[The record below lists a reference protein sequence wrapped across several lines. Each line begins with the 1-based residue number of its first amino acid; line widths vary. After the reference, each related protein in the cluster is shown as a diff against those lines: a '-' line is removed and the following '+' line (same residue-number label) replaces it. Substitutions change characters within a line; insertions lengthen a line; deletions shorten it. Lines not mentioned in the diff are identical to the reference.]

1 MRSIFLWRMTIA
13 VIITILLASLLMTG
27 GYMILIRNTY
37 ADIVLQELEQ
47 QAQNM
52 CGLYIEYM
60 NGALSYS
67 TFSRLLEQFLGK
79 GQATVCIIAD
89 NDGSYVYKSESLS
102 GYSKEALLVFDNMLK
117 SAIEGHSF
125 FDSSFDV
132 EQKISVLNVG
142 IPIIDD
148 NGKMYGGIILL
159 RSFDELSA
167 NIGKLNNLLFMVVIM
182 VLPIMVM
189 LLLGT
194 IKRLADPL
202 RKIGEVA
209 IKMRGGDFTVRA
221 DESEPGEVGLLARA
235 LNDICS
241 DLSNTIN
248 ELRSEKS
255 QLKQILASFSEGV
268 VALDSVG
275 YLTHYNSAVM
285 QMFGAV
291 HVEGRS
297 DLIQDEGI
305 WRAFDEVYTTG
316 EPRSMR
322 YPLPGDI
329 MLWVTISPVVTEDG
343 NRSGVVGLFK
353 DMTQV
358 EKLERMRTE
367 YVANVSHELRTP
379 LTSIRGLLEPLAD
392 GMVASEGDKQ
402 RYYKIMLR
410 EVIRLSHLITD
421 MMQLSR
427 LQSGTEYT
435 QFIETDVGALLR
447 DVIQNYS
454 KDASEKGVRL
464 ILNCTDMPL
473 VYTDSDRV
481 EQLLIILIDNAMRH
495 TAAGGN
501 IILKA
506 QNAESV
512 VIVSVVDTGE
522 GIPKEDLPHIFER
535 FYTVDKSRN
544 QGGTGLGLS
553 IAKHIISRLDE
564 RITVESELGKGT
576 QFSFTLKKYVRNA
589 IALGPAIENGNI
601 DEDTELPP
609 ILLPQQNGVTT
620 LDAPYEVLPVQS
632 KEKRMFERK
641 KK

>member
-1 MRSIFLWRMTIA
+1 
-13 VIITILLASLLMTG
+13 
-27 GYMILIRNTY
+27 MILSRNTY
-37 ADIVLQELEQ
+37 ADIVLSELEQ
-47 QAQNM
+47 QAENM
-52 CGLYIEYM
+52 GSLYIEYV
-60 NGALSYS
+60 NGELDFI
-67 TFSRLLEQFLGK
+67 TFSKLSDQFLGK
-79 GQATVCIIAD
+79 VKATVCVIAD
-89 NDGSYVYKSESLS
+89 NEGRHVYESENNSE
-102 GYSKEALLVFDNMLK
+102 YPKEALAVFDDMLK
-117 SAIEGHSF
+117 SAIEGQSF
-125 FDSSFDV
+125 FDSSFDT
-132 EQKISVLNVG
+132 EHGGRVLSAG
-142 IPIIDD
+142 IPIVDES
-148 NGKMYGGIILL
+148 GRMYGGIILL
-159 RSFDELSA
+159 RSLNELSA
-167 NIGKLNNLLFMVVIM
+167 DIGKLNNLLFMVVIT

-189 LLLGT
+189 FLFGT
-194 IKRLADPL
+194 VKRLADPL

-209 IKMRGGDFTVRA
+209 IKMRGGDFDVRA

-248 ELRSEKS
+248 ELRSEKG

-297 DLIQDEGI
+297 DLIKDEGI
-305 WRAFDEVYTTG
+305 WQAFDEVYTTG
-316 EPRSMR
+316 EPKSMR
-322 YPLPGDI
+322 YPLPGDV

-343 NRSGVVGLFK
+343 SRSGVVGLFK

-358 EKLERMRTE
+358 ENLERMRTE

-379 LTSIRGLLEPLAD
+379 LTAIRGLLEPLVD
-392 GMVASEGDKQ
+392 GMVNSEDDKR

-435 QFIETDVGALLR
+435 QFLEADVGELLH

-454 KDASEKGVRL
+454 KEANEKGVEL
-464 ILNCTDMPL
+464 IIDCTDMPK

-495 TAAGGN
+495 TAPGGN
-501 IILKA
+501 ITLKA
-506 QNAESV
+506 QNADSV
-512 VIVSVVDTGE
+512 VIVSVIDTGE
-522 GIPKEDLPHIFER
+522 GIPNEDLPHIFER

-564 RITVESELGKGT
+564 KITVESELGKGT
-576 QFSFTLKKYVRNA
+576 EFCFTLKKYVRNA
-589 IALGPAIENGNI
+589 IALGPANENEETSGET
-601 DEDTELPP
+601 DLPP
-609 ILLPQQNGVTT
+609 ILLPQQSGITT
-620 LDAPYEVLPVQS
+620 LDAPYEVLPVQP